1 MTMMVRMRIYDQNK
15 ELGRINPSTLFH
27 ISYHHGDD
35 DADADD
41 DDNDYDYDD
50 EDDL

>member
-15 ELGRINPSTLFH
+15 ELGRTLFH